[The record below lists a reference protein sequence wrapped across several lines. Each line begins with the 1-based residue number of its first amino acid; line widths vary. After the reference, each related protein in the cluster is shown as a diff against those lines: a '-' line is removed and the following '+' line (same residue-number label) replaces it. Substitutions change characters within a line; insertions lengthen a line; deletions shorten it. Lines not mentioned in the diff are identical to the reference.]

1 MKVIFTKDV
10 PGVARRND
18 VKDVSDG
25 YARNFLFLKGFARVA
40 TEGALKTREKEI
52 AERGKKG
59 VLGLNQA
66 QALAERLKTLTLRF
80 KMKVGE
86 KGTSFGS
93 VSASRIQDELHKK
106 GISVEKEAI
115 ELDESIKTLGEKMV
129 VVRFTPEVSEGIKII
144 VEAEEAPKKQ
154 KKKK

>member
-10 PGVARRND
+10 AGVARRNE

-25 YARNFLFLKGFARVA
+25 YARNFLFLKGLAHVA
-40 TEGALKTREKEI
+40 TEGALKTLEKEI
-52 AERGKKG
+52 AERSKKG
-59 VLGLNQA
+59 ALGLDQA
-66 QALAERLKTLTLRF
+66 RALAERLKTLTLRF
-80 KMKVGE
+80 KMKVGA

-93 VSASRIQDELHKK
+93 VNTSRIQEELHKK

-115 ELDESIKTLGEKMV
+115 ELEEPIKTLGEKMV
-129 VVRFTPEVSEGIKII
+129 VVRFSPEVSEGIKII
-144 VEAEEAPKKQ
+144 VEAEEPPKKL